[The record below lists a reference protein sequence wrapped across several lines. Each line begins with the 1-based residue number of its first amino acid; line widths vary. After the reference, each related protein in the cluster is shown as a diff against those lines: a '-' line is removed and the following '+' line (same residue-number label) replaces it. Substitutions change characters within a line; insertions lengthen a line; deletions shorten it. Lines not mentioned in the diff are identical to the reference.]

1 MKSRITQIRDMSVIE
16 KALDAEKTG
25 VLSFISQDEDLLQA
39 AVPFLYLD
47 KNVHFFFE
55 ETDET
60 FLNINFESS
69 VSFLVSKSEDGA
81 KDTGTMDT
89 GAKGFRYL
97 QILFRGIIRRVEET
111 RDAEELYNRF
121 IEKYHAGSEE
131 AFVGIRAAF
140 IDTEEI
146 QATSLLV

>member
-16 KALDAEKTG
+16 KALEAEKTG

-39 AVPFLYLD
+39 AVPYLYLD

-69 VSFLVSKSEDGA
+69 VSFAVSQVNGGTE
-81 KDTGTMDT
+81 KDTGT
-89 GAKGFRYL
+89 KSFRYL
-97 QILFRGIIRRVEET
+97 QILFRGIIRRVEEA
-111 RDAEELYNRF
+111 RDAEELYSRF
-121 IEKYHAGSEE
+121 IEKYHAGSGGEE
-131 AFVGIRAAF
+131 AFVGIRVAF

-146 QATSLLV
+146 QATSILV

>member
-16 KALDAEKTG
+16 KALEAEKTG

-39 AVPFLYLD
+39 TVPYLYLD

-69 VSFLVSKSEDGA
+69 VSFAVSKAGGGEENEAGQ
-81 KDTGTMDT
+81 
-89 GAKGFRYL
+89 KGFRYL
-97 QILFRGIIRRVEET
+97 QVLFRGIIRRVEET
-111 RDAEELYNRF
+111 RDAEELYSRF
-121 IEKYHAGSEE
+121 IEKYHAGSQGEE

-146 QATSLLV
+146 QASSFLV